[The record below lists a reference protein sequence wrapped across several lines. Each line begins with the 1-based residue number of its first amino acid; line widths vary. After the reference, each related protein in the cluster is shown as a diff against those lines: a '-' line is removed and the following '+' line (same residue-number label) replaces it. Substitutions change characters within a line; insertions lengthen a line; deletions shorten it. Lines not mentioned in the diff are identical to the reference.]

1 LKNKTVFIIAGSTA
15 VGKTAVAVHLAQ
27 HLQTKIISAD
37 SRQCFKEL
45 NIGVAKPSAEEL
57 QAVPHYFISSH
68 SIFEEMNAA
77 LFERLALQWAEEI
90 FGQSDFA
97 VMVGGTGLYIKAF
110 CDGFDAI
117 PPVDLT
123 VRKKIQEQ
131 FKEYGIAKLREEIK
145 INDPEYYALGEILN
159 PQRLMRA
166 LEIKWSTGKSILS
179 FRSQQKKQ
187 RPFHIKKI
195 GLHLPKEVLH
205 QNINRR
211 VDNMME
217 KGFLDEA
224 KKLLPYKNLNA
235 LQTVGYTELFDC
247 LEGKTSLAEATEQIK
262 KHTRQYAKRQM
273 TWFRKEESI
282 EWFAPADLA
291 QLEKI
296 TES

>member
-1 LKNKTVFIIAGSTA
+1 
-15 VGKTAVAVHLAQ
+15 
-27 HLQTKIISAD
+27 
-37 SRQCFKEL
+37 
-45 NIGVAKPSAEEL
+45 
-57 QAVPHYFISSH
+57 
-68 SIFEEMNAA
+68 
-77 LFERLALQWAEEI
+77 
-90 FGQSDFA
+90 
-97 VMVGGTGLYIKAF
+97 
-110 CDGFDAI
+110 
-117 PPVDLT
+117 VDLT

-145 INDPEYYALGEILN
+145 INDPEYYASGEILN